1 MIKEIIQ
8 TTGLFIILISACV
21 VVLPILAFDRIIND

>member
-1 MIKEIIQ
+1 MIKEILE

-21 VVLPILAFDRIIND
+21 VVLPILAFERLLND